1 MDLNTLID
9 VVRQSSDP
17 PGADWRAGDAWL
29 AGGTWLFSEPRPT
42 AHRLVDLTGLGWVSV
57 LGLGFVLT
65 EQHLV
70 DENGVV
76 TNPVAPALANAVH
89 DATGVRYRELPPT
102 PDRIFAVL
110 HSHRLIPT
118 V

>member
-1 MDLNTLID
+1 VDLNTVID
-9 VVRQSSDP
+9 VVRQPSDR

-29 AGGTWLFSEPRPT
+29 AGGTWPSSDPQPT
-42 AHRLVDLTGLGWVSV
+42 VHRLVDLTGLGWPSV

-70 DENGVV
+70 DENGVM

-89 DATGVRYRELPPT
+89 DATGVRYRELPLT
-102 PDRIFAVL
+102 PDRIFAAL
-110 HSHRLIPT
+110 QSSGLIPT